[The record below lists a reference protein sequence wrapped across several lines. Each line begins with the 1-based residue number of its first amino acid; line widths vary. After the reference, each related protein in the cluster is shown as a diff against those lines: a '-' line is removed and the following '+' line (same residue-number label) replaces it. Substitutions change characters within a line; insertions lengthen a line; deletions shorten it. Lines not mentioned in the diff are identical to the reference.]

1 MRISDLFDCFDRH
14 LHNLEILSESED
26 LFAQKV
32 LEDYIINLGATGIAL
47 GAHAEDIYAD
57 LQEDVIQ
64 MLRKKIYGFY
74 DVDEY
79 RDFLRHS
86 EAA

>member
-14 LHNLEILSESED
+14 LNNLEILSETED

-47 GAHAEDIYAD
+47 GAYAEDIYID

-74 DVDEY
+74 DVNEY